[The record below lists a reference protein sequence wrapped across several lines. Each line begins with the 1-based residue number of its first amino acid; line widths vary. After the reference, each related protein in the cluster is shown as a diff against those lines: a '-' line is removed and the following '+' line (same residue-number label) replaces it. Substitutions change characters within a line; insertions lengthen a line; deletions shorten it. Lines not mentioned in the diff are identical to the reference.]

1 MRMRMWRDG
10 DGDAPP
16 PPYFDRRECEMA
28 FQMHTE

>member
-10 DGDAPP
+10 DGDAP